1 MHRISSGGSY
11 VIENGVITKVGYS
24 TAETTKNPE
33 LLVPQPE
40 SVVAP
45 VVTPTPTKSVDAPV
59 KAEVKNAS

>member
-33 LLVPQPE
+33 LLAPQ
-40 SVVAP
+40 SDTVVAP
-45 VVTPTPTKSVDAPV
+45 VVTTTPTKAVDAPV